1 MKTAV
6 VTIAILCGLPTP
18 ARSEDLDSPDP
29 EEVTAS
35 KAYQYDR
42 EYYSIRFG
50 GGLLFDYNGFDQDAD
65 SKQQL
70 DLHNEIGLR
79 DLRFLVS
86 GRTPVKGLT
95 YTTGIAYLADANEW
109 RFRQTGLHLAI
120 PAFNGA
126 LFLGRTK
133 EGLSTNKLQVGYYG
147 WFNERTTVNDA
158 FIPILADGVRWIGTA
173 ASNQIVYN
181 VGAFADPIS
190 DVENFNKNDWQL
202 VGRVVWLPLGT
213 DPQAG
218 LLHLAIEGRFA
229 GANNGQLQYKSKPES
244 FLAQT
249 NIVDTGKFDAST
261 STIGGVEAYYVNGPL
276 SSGLEYYVNQVSSEP
291 AEDPFFHGGEVFAAY
306 LFTGETHPYKAISGV
321 FEDVIPKRTFF
332 EGGWGAWEL
341 AMRMSYVD
349 LTSGPIAGGT
359 FFKFT
364 SLVNWYLNSALR
376 LEASY
381 GYGLLDRFDRTGGIH
396 FFQTRVQ
403 LQFK

>member
-1 MKTAV
+1 MKVAIII
-6 VTIAILCGLPTP
+6 IAILCACPSS

-29 EEVTAS
+29 EEVTPS
-35 KAYQYDR
+35 KAYQYDH
-42 EYYSIRFG
+42 EYFSIRFG
-50 GGLLFDYNGFDQDAD
+50 GGLLFDYNGFVQDAD

-70 DLHNEIGLR
+70 DVHNEIGIR

-109 RFRQTGLHLAI
+109 RFRQTGLRLEI
-120 PAFNGA
+120 PAFAGS

-133 EGLSTNKLQVGYYG
+133 EGFSTNKFMVGYYG
-147 WFNERTTVNDA
+147 WFNERTAANDA
-158 FIPILADGVRWIGTA
+158 FIPILADGLRWTGIA
-173 ASNQIVYN
+173 AKNQIVYN
-181 VGAFADPIS
+181 VGAYADPVS
-190 DVENFNKNDWQL
+190 DRENFNKNDWQL
-202 VGRVVWLPLGT
+202 VGRLVWLPLGT
-213 DPQAG
+213 DPEVG

-249 NIVDTGKFDAST
+249 NVVDTGKFDAST
-261 STIGGVEAYYVNGPL
+261 STMGGIEAYYVNGPL
-276 SSGLEYYVNQVSSEP
+276 SSGLEYYVNWVSSEP
-291 AEDPFFHGGEVFAAY
+291 ADDPFFHGGELFAAY
-306 LFTGETHPYKAISGV
+306 LFTGETHPYKAISGA

-349 LTSGPIAGGT
+349 LTSGPIQGGT
-359 FFKFT
+359 FFKVT
-364 SLVNWYLNSALR
+364 ALLNWYLNSALR
-376 LEASY
+376 LEAAY
-381 GYGLLDRFDRTGGIH
+381 GYGLLDRFDRTGGMH
-396 FFQTRVQ
+396 LFQTRVQ